1 MGRTFK
7 LKNQR
12 QVEVRLDVANL
23 FDFDKPLP
31 QLADTDD
38 FAVFGQAGEMRI
50 VRWAL
55 QRPRTY
61 TLTVDVRF

>member
-1 MGRTFK
+1 VY
-7 LKNQR
+7 QR

-23 FDFDKPLP
+23 FDFDQHLP

-38 FAVFGQAGEMRI
+38 FGVFGKPGEMRV

-61 TLTVDVRF
+61 TLSVDVKF